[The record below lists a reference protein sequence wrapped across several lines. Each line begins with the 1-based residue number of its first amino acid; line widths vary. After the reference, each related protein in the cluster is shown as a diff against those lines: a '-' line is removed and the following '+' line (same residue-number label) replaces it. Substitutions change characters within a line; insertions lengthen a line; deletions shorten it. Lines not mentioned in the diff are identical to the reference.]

1 MATLLD
7 YLTWRGD
14 LRFAQDPFNDI
25 DALVLAMLSYVSFE
39 DIVPE
44 MDGSIQLEQAAE
56 EVIPLHDTKKKKS
69 SSDNLTATPVIE
81 EELLQL
87 LQNAAV
93 TARFGGIKLSRFV
106 AKTDYEVGQQFA
118 ALTYTLPG
126 PKRRRV
132 VAFRGTDYTLIGWKE
147 DFKMAYMKEVP
158 AQESARRYLKDAAGL
173 FSGKVT
179 VCGHSKGGNLAVYA
193 ASRLDGLRRGK
204 LARVLSFDG
213 PGFDFSLIPA
223 DSFTD
228 CEDKVVKYVP
238 AESIAGMLLNSV
250 GERRV
255 IQSDGH
261 GMNQH
266 DALKWHVQGKD
277 FLSTELAETTLLL
290 EETLQSWL
298 AQITRDKREAFIEA
312 LFGIFGASEGKTIDP
327 MDHIKNIGNII
338 KDISELDEKT
348 KDMLVEVFTA
358 FTEQAK
364 STITKALKDKL
375 QKDEK

>member
-7 YLTWRGD
+7 YLTWRAD

-25 DALVLAMLSYVSFE
+25 DALVMAMLSYVSFR

-44 MDGSIQLEQAAE
+44 GDGSISLEQAAE
-56 EVIPLHDTKKKKS
+56 QILAKQEPGKKKS
-69 SSDNLTATPVIE
+69 ADDNLTATPVIE
-81 EELLQL
+81 QELLQL
-87 LQNAAV
+87 LKSAAN

-193 ASRLDGLRRGK
+193 ASRLNGLRRGK
-204 LARVLSFDG
+204 LERVLSFDG
-213 PGFDFSLIPA
+213 PGFDFSLVSA
-223 DSFTD
+223 ESFAD
-228 CEDKVVKYVP
+228 CEGKVVKYVP
-238 AESIAGMLLNSV
+238 AESIVGMLLNSV

-255 IQSDGH
+255 IQSDGR
-261 GMNQH
+261 GLIQH
-266 DALKWHVQGKD
+266 DAFKWHVQGKA
-277 FLSTELAETTLLL
+277 FIPAELAETTLLL

-298 AQITRDKREAFIEA
+298 AQIARDKREAFIEA

-327 MDHIKNIGNII
+327 MEHIKNIGNII
-338 KDISELDEKT
+338 KDISELDDKT
-348 KDMLVEVFTA
+348 KDLLVEVFSA

-364 STITKALKDKL
+364 STISKAIKEKLPKKD
-375 QKDEK
+375 